1 MGDVYMENIFMGRE
15 YEVERKDCELLLRDK
30 SDNQIKVDIIFNL
43 DPKVNN
49 KALESVKYFWSNIL
63 I

>member
-1 MGDVYMENIFMGRE
+1 MENIFMDRE
-15 YEVERKDCELLLRDK
+15 YEVERKDGELLIRDK
-30 SDNQIKVDIIFNL
+30 SDNQVKVDIIFNL

-49 KALESVKYFWSNIL
+49 KALEAIKYFWSNVL